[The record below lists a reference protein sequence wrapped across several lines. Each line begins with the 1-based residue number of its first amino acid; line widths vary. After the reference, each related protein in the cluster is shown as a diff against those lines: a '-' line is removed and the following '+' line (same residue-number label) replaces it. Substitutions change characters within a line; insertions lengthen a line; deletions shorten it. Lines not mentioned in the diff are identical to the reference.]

1 MRVALATVGTT
12 GDVRPFAAL
21 AGELVA
27 RGHGVTAMTWP
38 LHADAL
44 RMPGVT
50 VETAGPHDDAAR
62 IAVVAADAADR
73 PPMQQIAVLRDFHLE
88 GAEQHYRD
96 LTQLLPGHDLVV
108 LHGIHALAHAAAL
121 DLGLPYATAVFD
133 PVLLPTRTAP
143 PPGMPN
149 LGPAN
154 RAAWWLV
161 DVALGRAAAPLR
173 TVLTAVGSQ
182 HPRTPLFRARSPLL
196 HLVGCSPAIVT
207 LPSDAP
213 PGTKLTG
220 AWVSRTPPRELPDA
234 LEAFLA
240 AGPPP
245 IVIGFGSMA
254 GPARAAA
261 EEAARRLATSG
272 ERVVVQG
279 MSVEPADG
287 VISIGEVDHRA
298 LFPRASLVIHHGGA
312 GTTHATCAAGVPS
325 LVVPHVGDQLYWAD
339 RLHAIGV
346 APPPGRAGSVTATDL
361 ADAARVAA
369 HDPALHDRASRLAAT
384 MRPEDGVGTAAA
396 AIERVGG
403 ASG

>member
-1 MRVALATVGTT
+1 MRIALATVGTT

-21 AGELVA
+21 AAELVE
-27 RGHGVTAMTWP
+27 RGHSVTAITWP

-44 RMPGVT
+44 RVPGVT
-50 VETAGPHDDAAR
+50 VETAGPHDDPAR
-62 IAVVAADAADR
+62 IAAVAADAADQ

-88 GAEQHYRD
+88 GAGQHYRE
-96 LTQLLPGHDLVV
+96 LSRLLPGHDLVV
-108 LHGIHALAHAAAL
+108 LHGIHALAHAAAQ

-154 RAAWWLV
+154 RAAWWLL
-161 DVALGRAAAPLR
+161 DVALRRAAASLR
-173 TVLTAVGSQ
+173 SVLAAVGSG
-182 HPRTPLFRARSPLL
+182 HAETPLFRARSPRL

-207 LPSDAP
+207 LPSDSP
-213 PGTKLTG
+213 PETTLTG
-220 AWVSRTPPRELPDA
+220 AWVSRTPAGKLPDA
-234 LEAFLA
+234 LQAFLA

-261 EEAARRLATSG
+261 EEAARSLAASG

-279 MSVEPADG
+279 LSLEPADG
-287 VISIGEVDHRA
+287 AISVGEVDHRA
-298 LFPRASLVIHHGGA
+298 LFPRAGLVIHHGGA
-312 GTTHATCAAGVPS
+312 GTTHAACAAGVPS
-325 LVVPHVGDQLYWAD
+325 LVVPHVGDQLYWAE

-346 APPPGRAGSVTATDL
+346 APRPRPARSVTANDL
-361 ADAARVAA
+361 AGAARAA
-369 HDPALHDRASRLAAT
+369 AGDPALHERASRLAVA
-384 MRPEDGVGTAAA
+384 MGSEDGVGTAAA
-396 AIERVGG
+396 AIERVYAVG
-403 ASG
+403 